1 MSYKE
6 FDINAAINPVISRE
20 SIKLAGVSEV
30 AKIYNSK
37 SLSTEEFI
45 SGAIHD
51 LGVSN
56 RNVMFVNSSL
66 SGLRDRLAIA
76 AKVAKNVNTAKD
88 RGVEG
93 FGSVSKMDPW
103 EFALESGIGDF
114 FHKIWLAI
122 ISACTRL
129 IQAIANIIKHIR
141 NFIFGLDAKQQ
152 SKDYDYYKDHRDE
165 IDDKAKKAGVNK
177 TKFNAADWKV
187 SAEQITKVM
196 CEVTILYTKVFTM
209 NGKDSKVFEDLAA
222 YDLSKVTDAKS
233 VSEMCDKLFN
243 SDSAKNETGANK
255 LRVFVTELTKEIK
268 VVSDEMKKKLGSE
281 PNNNSAS
288 KIVSNFVF
296 NSDKVK
302 QITVEDM
309 IKRLGKTKFE
319 ILSKKW
325 LADNITKY
333 VTDLDRAMRQ
343 FTKYTSTITKVSK
356 KFEKVGVDKKTDD
369 GKSYIKSVSAALAD
383 LAKARIAT
391 NNFATS
397 IILELQLQA
406 LRYRKNAHTAL
417 RIYMRAKSDTKPAA
431 PKKTSAESLFLF

>member
-114 FHKIWLAI
+114 FKKIWSAI
-122 ISACTRL
+122 VSACTRL

-141 NFIFGLDAKQQ
+141 NFIVGLDAKQQ
-152 SKDYDYYKDHRDE
+152 SKDYKYYTDNRQLIE
-165 IDDKAKKAGVNK
+165 NNAKKFGATK
-177 TKFNAADWKV
+177 TKFNAANWKV
-187 SAEQITKVM
+187 NGAKISDAIKSVAS
-196 CEVTILYTKVFTM
+196 LYTKIFT
-209 NGKDSKVFEDLAA
+209 KDGDDEKVFENLAQ
-222 YDLSKVTDAKS
+222 YDLSKVTDAKQFKDMCHKVFGVNEGEGNYLRNYLNGTIEKINDS
-233 VSEMCDKLFN
+233 VLEVKKVL
-243 SDSAKNETGANK
+243 GASK
-255 LRVFVTELTKEIK
+255 DDT
-268 VVSDEMKKKLGSE
+268 
-281 PNNNSAS
+281 SAS
-288 KIVSNFVF
+288 KIVSAFATKGGDV
-296 NSDKVK
+296 V
-302 QITVEDM
+302 QITAEEMKKKSED
-309 IKRLGKTKFE
+309 FS
-319 ILSKKW
+319 ILSDNW
-325 LADNITKY
+325 LADNVKKY
-333 VTDLDRAMRQ
+333 VVDLDRAMRQ
-343 FTKYTSTITKVSK
+343 FSKYTATITKVANRI
-356 KFEKVGVDKKTDD
+356 EKVGVDSKAD
-369 GKSYIKSVSAALAD
+369 GGKAFIKSVSAACANLAQ
-383 LAKARIAT
+383 ARIRT
-391 NNFATS
+391 NNMATS
-397 IILELQLQA
+397 IILELELQWA
-406 LRYRKNAHTAL
+406 
-417 RIYMRAKSDTKPAA
+417 
-431 PKKTSAESLFLF
+431 F

>member
-114 FHKIWLAI
+114 FKKIWSAI
-122 ISACTRL
+122 VSACTRL

-141 NFIFGLDAKQQ
+141 NFIVGLDAKQQ
-152 SKDYDYYKDHRDE
+152 SKDYKYYTDNRQL
-165 IDDKAKKAGVNK
+165 IDNNAKKSGATK
-177 TKFNAADWKV
+177 TKFNAANWKV
-187 SAEQITKVM
+187 DGAKISDAMKSVASIYAKIFTKGGDD
-196 CEVTILYTKVFTM
+196 E
-209 NGKDSKVFEDLAA
+209 KVFENLAQ
-222 YDLSKVTDAKS
+222 YDLSQVTDAKQFKDMCHKVFGTNEEEGNHLRKYLSDTIEKINNS
-233 VSEMCDKLFN
+233 VLEVKTVL
-243 SDSAKNETGANK
+243 GASK
-255 LRVFVTELTKEIK
+255 DDT
-268 VVSDEMKKKLGSE
+268 
-281 PNNNSAS
+281 SAS
-288 KIVSNFVF
+288 KIVSAFATKGGDV
-296 NSDKVK
+296 V
-302 QITVEDM
+302 QITAEEMKKKSED
-309 IKRLGKTKFE
+309 FS
-319 ILSKKW
+319 ILSDNW
-325 LADNITKY
+325 LADNVKKY
-333 VTDLDRAMRQ
+333 VVDLDRAMRQ
-343 FTKYTSTITKVSK
+343 FTKYTSTITKVAK
-356 KFEKVGVDKKTDD
+356 RFEKVGVD
-369 GKSYIKSVSAALAD
+369 GKADSGKAFIKSVSAACAD
-383 LAKARIAT
+383 LAQARIRT
-391 NNFATS
+391 NNMATS
-397 IILELQLQA
+397 IILELELQA
-406 LRYRKNAHTAL
+406 LRFRKNAHTAL
-417 RIYMRAKSDTKPAA
+417 RIYMRAKGTKPAA
-431 PKKTSAESLFLF
+431 AKKTSAESLFLF

>member
-114 FHKIWLAI
+114 FKKIWSAI
-122 ISACTRL
+122 VSACTRL

-141 NFIFGLDAKQQ
+141 NFIVGLDAKQQ
-152 SKDYDYYKDHRDE
+152 SKDYKYYTDNRQLIE
-165 IDDKAKKAGVNK
+165 NNAKKFGATK
-177 TKFNAADWKV
+177 TKFNAANWKV
-187 SAEQITKVM
+187 NGAKISDAMKSVAS
-196 CEVTILYTKVFTM
+196 LYTKIFT
-209 NGKDSKVFEDLAA
+209 KDGDDEKVFENLAQ
-222 YDLSKVTDAKS
+222 YDLSKVTDAKQFKD
-233 VSEMCDKLFN
+233 MCHKVF
-243 SDSAKNETGANK
+243 GANEGEGNY
-255 LRVFVTELTKEIK
+255 LRNYLNGTIEKINDSVLEVKK
-268 VVSDEMKKKLGSE
+268 VLGASKDDT
-281 PNNNSAS
+281 SAS
-288 KIVSNFVF
+288 KIVSAFATKGDV
-296 NSDKVK
+296 V
-302 QITVEDM
+302 QITAEEMKKKSED
-309 IKRLGKTKFE
+309 FS
-319 ILSKKW
+319 ILSDNW
-325 LADNITKY
+325 LADNVKKY
-333 VTDLDRAMRQ
+333 VVDLDRAMRQ
-343 FTKYTSTITKVSK
+343 FTKYTATITKVARR
-356 KFEKVGVDKKTDD
+356 FEKVGVDSKAD
-369 GKSYIKSVSAALAD
+369 GGKAFIKSVSAACAD
-383 LAKARIAT
+383 LAQARIRT
-391 NNFATS
+391 NNMATS
-397 IILELQLQA
+397 IILELELQA
-406 LRYRKNAHTAL
+406 LRFRKNAHTAL
-417 RIYMRAKSDTKPAA
+417 RIYMRAKGAKPAA
-431 PKKTSAESLFLF
+431 AKKTSAESLFLF

>member
-114 FHKIWLAI
+114 FKKIWQAI
-122 ISACTRL
+122 VSACTRL

-141 NFIFGLDAKQQ
+141 NFIVGLDAKQQ
-152 SKDYDYYKDHRDE
+152 SKDYKYYTDNRQLIE
-165 IDDKAKKAGVNK
+165 NNAKKIGATK
-177 TKFNAADWKV
+177 TKFNAANWKV
-187 SAEQITKVM
+187 DGAKISAAMESVAS
-196 CEVTILYTKVFTM
+196 LYTKIFTK
-209 NGKDSKVFEDLAA
+209 GGDDEKVFENLSQ
-222 YDLSKVTDAKS
+222 YDLTKVTDAKQFKD
-233 VSEMCDKLFN
+233 MCHKVFDTNAGEEINLRKFLTDTIEKIDN
-243 SDSAKNETGANK
+243 SILEVKKVLGASK
-255 LRVFVTELTKEIK
+255 DDT
-268 VVSDEMKKKLGSE
+268 
-281 PNNNSAS
+281 SAS
-288 KIVSNFVF
+288 KIVSAFATKDGDV
-296 NSDKVK
+296 V
-302 QITVEDM
+302 QITAEEMKKKSED
-309 IKRLGKTKFE
+309 FE
-319 ILSKKW
+319 ILSDTW
-325 LADNITKY
+325 LAKNVTKY

-343 FTKYTSTITKVSK
+343 FSKYTSTITKVARRFDKVDVDSK
-356 KFEKVGVDKKTDD
+356 ADD
-369 GKSYIKSVSAALAD
+369 RKAFIKSVSAACAD
-383 LAKARIAT
+383 LAKSRIRV
-391 NNFATS
+391 NNMATS
-397 IILELQLQA
+397 IILELELQA
-406 LRYRKNAHTAL
+406 LRFRKNAHTAL
-417 RIYMRAKSDTKPAA
+417 RIYMRAKGAKPAA
-431 PKKTSAESLFLF
+431 AKKTSAESLFLF

>member
-114 FHKIWLAI
+114 FKKIWSAI
-122 ISACTRL
+122 VSACTRL

-141 NFIFGLDAKQQ
+141 NFIVGLDAKQQ
-152 SKDYDYYKDHRDE
+152 SKDYKYYTDNRQL
-165 IDDKAKKAGVNK
+165 IDNNAKKFGATK
-177 TKFNAADWKV
+177 TKFNAANWKV
-187 SAEQITKVM
+187 DGAKISDAMKKVTSLYAKIFTKGGDD
-196 CEVTILYTKVFTM
+196 E
-209 NGKDSKVFEDLAA
+209 KVFENLAQ
-222 YDLSKVTDAKS
+222 YDLSQVTDAKQFKAMCHKVFGGLFTFTAEGEGNHLRNYLNGTIEKINDS
-233 VSEMCDKLFN
+233 VLEVKKVL
-243 SDSAKNETGANK
+243 GASK
-255 LRVFVTELTKEIK
+255 DDT
-268 VVSDEMKKKLGSE
+268 
-281 PNNNSAS
+281 SAS
-288 KIVSNFVF
+288 KIVSAFATKGGDV
-296 NSDKVK
+296 V
-302 QITVEDM
+302 QITAEEM
-309 IKRLGKTKFE
+309 KKKSENFS
-319 ILSKKW
+319 ILSDNW
-325 LADNITKY
+325 LADNVKKY
-333 VTDLDRAMRQ
+333 VVDLDRAMRQ
-343 FTKYTSTITKVSK
+343 FSKYTSTITKVARR
-356 KFEKVGVDKKTDD
+356 FEKVGVDSKAD
-369 GKSYIKSVSAALAD
+369 GGKAFIKSVSAACANLAQ
-383 LAKARIAT
+383 ARIRT
-391 NNFATS
+391 NNMATS
-397 IILELQLQA
+397 IILELELQA
-406 LRYRKNAHTAL
+406 LRFRKNAHTAL
-417 RIYMRAKSDTKPAA
+417 RIYMRAKGAKPAA
-431 PKKTSAESLFLF
+431 AKKTSAESLFLF